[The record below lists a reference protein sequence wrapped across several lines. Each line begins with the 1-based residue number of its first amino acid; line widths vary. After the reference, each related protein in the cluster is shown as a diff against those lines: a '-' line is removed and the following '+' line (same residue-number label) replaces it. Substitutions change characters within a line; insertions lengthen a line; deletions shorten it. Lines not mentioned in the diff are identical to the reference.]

1 MLMPGDFGLKLQ
13 NSTKLL
19 HTYTLDFILIQ
30 MSKFNSE
37 KGYREFNLENK
48 AFFGQ
53 KQQTAA
59 SPGGL
64 EPPTFRLTAERADR
78 LRHGDLWEINKNSV
92 TDVILTGS
100 ILFYLN
106 KKELTGQLKIKN
118 LGEQLEKLTIKFITF
133 EIWRDRHGYYTI
145 LPRIRDEARS
155 FGEGFKTNINWELI
169 KNSYVLCTSF
179 FL

>member
-37 KGYREFNLENK
+37 KGYREFSLENK

-64 EPPTFRLTAERADR
+64 EPPTFRLTAERANR
-78 LRHGDLWEINKNSV
+78 LRHGDLCEITMKFRSLSFC
-92 TDVILTGS
+92 DVILTGS
-100 ILFYLN
+100 IQFSLN
-106 KKELTGQLKIKN
+106 KKKKN
-118 LGEQLEKLTIKFITF
+118 
-133 EIWRDRHGYYTI
+133 
-145 LPRIRDEARS
+145 
-155 FGEGFKTNINWELI
+155 
-169 KNSYVLCTSF
+169 
-179 FL
+179 